1 VTHDL
6 VIRGGTVVDGT
17 GAPARTADVAID
29 ADVVV
34 EVGRVDGPAR
44 REVDADG
51 LLVTPGFVDVHT
63 HFDGQATWDPHLTP
77 SCWHGVTTAM
87 LGNCGV
93 GFAPVRPG
101 AQEHLVELMEG
112 VEDIPGTALHE
123 GIRWEWETFPEY
135 LDALARMPR
144 AIDVGAM
151 VPHAAL
157 RTYVMGEREHVE
169 ATGDDIA
176 AMTALLRASIE
187 AGALG
192 FSSGRTHGHRSV
204 HGDPVPGTFAA
215 VEELDAL
222 SEAMDAAGRG
232 VFQVVP
238 TGIGGIE
245 GGDPEGSMETEL
257 QWMLDLASRTRN
269 ALTFLVMESNVDPD
283 GWRPWFDA
291 VHRVN
296 ASGANLRPQVADRCF
311 GVLLGHQS
319 RMNPF
324 KYSAVYETVADLP
337 LGQRVERLRRAEVRD
352 AILAEVREC
361 NKQSTTLDRIPD
373 ALFANL
379 FPLGDELE
387 YEPTAEQ
394 SVAALAARQ
403 ARDPWAV
410 MYDLLLGADGREF
423 LLRPLLNFGRG
434 SYDGLHDMMV
444 DPVTVQ
450 GLGDGGAHSSI
461 VCDASMTTYMLTH
474 WVRDRTRGPRLPLE
488 YAVKR
493 LTGDPAEL
501 YGLGDR
507 GVLTPGRRADVNV
520 IDLERLALRYPE
532 RVTDLPAGAGR
543 LVQRSDGYVATLV
556 AGETVVDRGELTDTR
571 PGALVRGTR

>member
-1 VTHDL
+1 MHDL

-17 GAPARTADVAID
+17 GAPARTADVAVTD
-29 ADVVV
+29 GVVT
-34 EVGRVDGPAR
+34 EVGRVSDGAR
-44 REVDADG
+44 RVIDADG

-77 SCWHGVTTAM
+77 SCWHGVTTAI

-93 GFAPVRPG
+93 GFAPVRPD
-101 AQEHLVELMEG
+101 AHEHLVELMEG

-123 GIRWEWETFPEY
+123 GIQWGWESFPEY
-135 LDALARMPR
+135 LDALERMPR
-144 AIDVGAM
+144 ALDVGAM

-157 RTYVMGEREHVE
+157 RTYVMGEREHGD
-169 ATGDDIA
+169 ATADDVD
-176 AMTALLRASIE
+176 AMTAILHASMG

-192 FSSGRTHGHRSV
+192 FSTGRTHGHRSV

-215 VEELDAL
+215 VAELDAL
-222 SEAMDAAGRG
+222 SHAMDDAGRG

-245 GGDPEGSMETEL
+245 AGDPEGSMETEL
-257 QWMLDLASRTRN
+257 EWMIELAATTRN
-269 ALTFLVMESNVDPD
+269 AVTFLVMESNVDPD
-283 GWRPWFDA
+283 GWRPWFEA

-296 ASGANLRPQVADRCF
+296 TAGGNLRPQVADRCF

-324 KYSAVYETVADLP
+324 KYSPVYAALADLP
-337 LGQRVERLRRAEVRD
+337 LAERVERLRRTEVRD
-352 AILAEVREC
+352 AILAEAPESNRA
-361 NKQSTTLDRIPD
+361 STTLDRIPD
-373 ALFANL
+373 ALFAGL

-387 YEPTAEQ
+387 YEPTPDQ
-394 SVAALAARQ
+394 SVAAIAGRDGV
-403 ARDPWAV
+403 DPWSL
-410 MYDLLLGADGREF
+410 MYDLLLGAEGREF

-434 SYDGLHDMMV
+434 SYDGLHAMML
-444 DPVTVQ
+444 DPSTVQ

-474 WVRDRTRGPRLPLE
+474 WVRDRTRGPRLSLE
-488 YAVKR
+488 YAVQR
-493 LTGDPAEL
+493 LTRDPAEL
-501 YGLGDR
+501 YGLNDR
-507 GVLTPGRRADVNV
+507 GVLAPGKRADVNV
-520 IDLERLALRYPE
+520 LDLDQLALSYPE

-543 LVQRSDGYVATLV
+543 LVQRSDGYLATLV
-556 AGETVVDRGELTDTR
+556 AGEIVVDAGELTDAR
-571 PGALVRGTR
+571 PGTLVRGSR

>member
-1 VTHDL
+1 MHDL

-17 GAPARTADVAID
+17 GASAVTADVAV
-29 ADVVV
+29 ADGIIV
-34 EVGRVDGPAR
+34 EVGRVDGAGR
-44 REVDADG
+44 RELDADG

-77 SCWHGVTTAM
+77 SCWHGVTTAI

-93 GFAPVRPG
+93 GFAPVRPD
-101 AQEHLVELMEG
+101 AHEHLVELMEG

-123 GIRWEWETFPEY
+123 GIQWDWESFPEY
-135 LDALARMPR
+135 LDALERMPR
-144 AIDVGAM
+144 ALDVGAM

-157 RTYVMGEREHVE
+157 RAYVMGEREH
-169 ATGDDIA
+169 GDGTADDVA
-176 AMTALLRASIE
+176 AMTAILRSSME

-192 FSSGRTHGHRSV
+192 FSTGRTHGHRSV
-204 HGDPVPGTFAA
+204 HGEPVPGTFAA
-215 VEELDAL
+215 VDELDAL
-222 SEAMDAAGRG
+222 SQAMDDAGRG

-245 GGDPEGSMETEL
+245 GGDPEGAMETEL
-257 QWMLDLASRTRN
+257 QWMVELAAKTRN

-296 ASGANLRPQVADRCF
+296 AAGGNLRPQVADRCF

-324 KYSAVYETVADLP
+324 KYSPTYATIAELP
-337 LGQRVERLRRAEVRD
+337 LCERVERMRRTEVRD
-352 AILAEVREC
+352 AILADVREA
-361 NKQSTTLDRIPD
+361 NRASTTLDRIPD

-379 FPLGDELE
+379 YPLGDELE
-387 YEPTAEQ
+387 YEPTPDQ
-394 SVAALAARQ
+394 SVAAMAGRDGL
-403 ARDPWAV
+403 DPWV
-410 MYDLLLGADGREF
+410 LMYDLLLGADGREF

-434 SYDGLHDMMV
+434 GYDGLHAMML
-444 DPVTVQ
+444 DPSTVQ

-493 LTGDPAEL
+493 LTLDPAEL

-507 GVLTPGRRADVNV
+507 GALMPGKRADVNV
-520 IDLERLALRYPE
+520 VDFDRLALRYPE
-532 RVTDLPAGAGR
+532 RVTDLPADAGR

-556 AGETVVDRGELTDTR
+556 AGETVVDAGELTDAR
-571 PGALVRGTR
+571 PGTLVRGAR

>member
-1 VTHDL
+1 MYDL

-17 GAPARTADVAID
+17 GAPAVTADVAI
-29 ADVVV
+29 ADGIVV
-34 EVGRVDGPAR
+34 EVGRVDGTAR
-44 REVDADG
+44 RELDADG

-77 SCWHGVTTAM
+77 SCWHGVTTAI

-93 GFAPVRPG
+93 GFAPVRPD
-101 AQEHLVELMEG
+101 AHEHLVELMEG

-123 GIRWEWETFPEY
+123 GIQWDWESFPEY
-135 LDALARMPR
+135 LDALERMPR
-144 AIDVGAM
+144 ALDVGAM

-157 RTYVMGEREHVE
+157 RTYVMGEREHGDANADDVE
-169 ATGDDIA
+169 T
-176 AMTALLRASIE
+176 MTAILRASMQ

-192 FSSGRTHGHRSV
+192 FSTGRTHGHRSV
-204 HGDPVPGTFAA
+204 HGEPVPGTFAA
-215 VEELDAL
+215 VDELDAL
-222 SEAMDAAGRG
+222 SQAMDAAGRG

-245 GGDPEGSMETEL
+245 GGDPEGAMDTEL
-257 QWMLDLASRTRN
+257 QWMLDLAATTRN
-269 ALTFLVMESNVDPD
+269 AVTFLVMESNVDPD
-283 GWRPWFDA
+283 SWRPWFEA

-296 ASGANLRPQVADRCF
+296 AAGGNLRPQVADRCF

-324 KYSAVYETVADLP
+324 KYSPVYETLADLP
-337 LGQRVERLRRAEVRD
+337 LAERVGRLRRREVRD
-352 AILAEVREC
+352 AILADVRET
-361 NKQSTTLDRIPD
+361 NRASTTLDRIPD

-387 YEPTAEQ
+387 YEPTPEQ
-394 SVAALAARQ
+394 SVGAIAARDGL
-403 ARDPWAV
+403 DPWAL

-434 SYDGLHDMMV
+434 SYDGLHAMML
-444 DPVTVQ
+444 DPSTVQ

-493 LTGDPAEL
+493 LTRDPAEL

-507 GVLTPGRRADVNV
+507 GVLAPGKRADVNV
-520 IDLERLALRYPE
+520 VDFDRLALRYPE
-532 RVTDLPAGAGR
+532 RVTDLPADAGR

-556 AGETVVDRGELTDTR
+556 AGETVVDAGELTDAR
-571 PGALVRGTR
+571 PGTLVRGSR

>member
-1 VTHDL
+1 M
-6 VIRGGTVVDGT
+6 
-17 GAPARTADVAID
+17 
-29 ADVVV
+29 
-34 EVGRVDGPAR
+34 GRVDGTTR
-44 REVDADG
+44 RELDADG

-77 SCWHGVTTAM
+77 SCWHGVTTAI

-93 GFAPVRPG
+93 GFAPVRPD
-101 AQEHLVELMEG
+101 AHEHLVELMEG

-123 GIRWEWETFPEY
+123 GIQWDWESFPEY
-135 LDALARMPR
+135 LDALERMPR
-144 AIDVGAM
+144 ALDVGAM

-157 RTYVMGEREHVE
+157 RTYVMGEREHGDANADDVE
-169 ATGDDIA
+169 T
-176 AMTALLRASIE
+176 MTAILRASME

-192 FSSGRTHGHRSV
+192 FSTGRTHGHRSV
-204 HGDPVPGTFAA
+204 HGEPVPGTFAA
-215 VEELDAL
+215 VDELDAL
-222 SEAMDAAGRG
+222 SQAMDAAGRG

-245 GGDPEGSMETEL
+245 GGDPEGAMETEL
-257 QWMLDLASRTRN
+257 QWMLDLAATTRN

-283 GWRPWFDA
+283 SWRPWFEA

-296 ASGANLRPQVADRCF
+296 AAGGNLRPQVADRCF

-324 KYSAVYETVADLP
+324 KYSPVYETLADLP
-337 LGQRVERLRRAEVRD
+337 LTERVARLRRCEVRD
-352 AILAEVREC
+352 AILADVRER
-361 NKQSTTLDRIPD
+361 NRTSTTLDRIPD

-387 YEPTAEQ
+387 YEPTPEQ
-394 SVAALAARQ
+394 SVGAIAARDGL
-403 ARDPWAV
+403 DPWAL

-434 SYDGLHDMMV
+434 SYDGLHAMML
-444 DPVTVQ
+444 DPSTVQ

-493 LTGDPAEL
+493 LTRDPAEL

-507 GVLTPGRRADVNV
+507 GMLLPGKRADVNV
-520 IDLERLALRYPE
+520 VDFDRLALRYPE
-532 RVTDLPAGAGR
+532 RVTDLPADAGR

-556 AGETVVDRGELTDTR
+556 AGETVVDAGDLTDAR
-571 PGALVRGTR
+571 PGTLVRGSR

>member
-1 VTHDL
+1 MHDF

-29 ADVVV
+29 DGIVAQ
-34 EVGRVDGPAR
+34 VGRVDGAAR
-44 REVDADG
+44 RELDADG
-51 LLVTPGFVDVHT
+51 LLVAPGFVDVHT

-77 SCWHGVTTAM
+77 SCWHGVTTAV

-93 GFAPVRPG
+93 GFAPVRPD
-101 AQEHLVELMEG
+101 AHEHLVELMEG

-123 GIRWEWETFPEY
+123 GIQWDWESFPEY
-135 LDALARMPR
+135 LDALERMPR
-144 AIDVGAM
+144 AIDVGTH

-157 RTYVMGEREHVE
+157 RTYVMGEREHGDATADDVE
-169 ATGDDIA
+169 AMRTI
-176 AMTALLRASIE
+176 LRASME

-192 FSSGRTHGHRSV
+192 FSTGRTHGHRSV

-215 VEELDAL
+215 VAELDAL
-222 SEAMDAAGRG
+222 SRAMDAAGRG

-245 GGDPEGSMETEL
+245 AGDPDGSMETEL
-257 QWMLDLASRTRN
+257 EWMIELASTTRN
-269 ALTFLVMESNVDPD
+269 AVTFLVMESNVEPD
-283 GWRPWFDA
+283 SWRPWFEA

-296 ASGANLRPQVADRCF
+296 AAGGNLRPQVADRCF

-324 KYSAVYETVADLP
+324 KYAPTYASLAELP
-337 LGQRVERLRRAEVRD
+337 LSERIERLRRDEVRD
-352 AILAEVREC
+352 AILAEAHESNRA
-361 NKQSTTLDRIPD
+361 STTLDRIPD

-387 YEPTAEQ
+387 YEPTPEQ
-394 SVAALAARQ
+394 SVAAIAARDGL
-403 ARDPWAV
+403 DPWAL
-410 MYDLLLGADGREF
+410 MYDLLLGAEGREF

-434 SYDGLHDMMV
+434 SYDGLHDMML
-444 DPVTVQ
+444 DPASVQ

-474 WVRDRTRGPRLPLE
+474 WVRDRTRGARLPLE

-493 LTGDPAEL
+493 LTRDPAEL

-507 GVLTPGRRADVNV
+507 GVLAPGKRADVNL
-520 IDLERLALRYPE
+520 IDFDHLALRYPE

-556 AGETVVDRGELTDTR
+556 AGEMVVDAGELTDAR
-571 PGALVRGTR
+571 PGALVRGSR

>member
-1 VTHDL
+1 MHDL

-17 GAPARTADVAID
+17 GAPARTADVAIEGGL
-29 ADVVV
+29 VV
-34 EVGRVDGPAR
+34 EVGRVDGPVR
-44 REVDADG
+44 RELDADG

-77 SCWHGVTTAM
+77 SCWHGVTTAV

-123 GIRWEWETFPEY
+123 GIRWDWESFPEY
-135 LDALARMPR
+135 LDALERMSR

-157 RTYVMGEREHVE
+157 RAYVMGEREHGD
-169 ATGDDIA
+169 ATADDLTT
-176 AMTALLRASIE
+176 MTELLRASIQ

-192 FSSGRTHGHRSV
+192 FSTGRTHGHRSV
-204 HGDPVPGTFAA
+204 HGEPVPGTFAA
-215 VEELDAL
+215 IEEVAAL
-222 SEAMDAAGRG
+222 AEAMDAAGRG

-245 GGDPEGSMETEL
+245 GGDPDGSMETEL
-257 QWMLDLASRTRN
+257 QWMLDLAARTRS

-283 GWRPWFDA
+283 GWRPWFEA

-296 ASGANLRPQVADRCF
+296 AAGGNLRPQVADRCF

-324 KYSAVYETVADLP
+324 KYAPTYARLVDLP
-337 LGQRVERLRRAEVRD
+337 FSQRVGQFRRTEVRD
-352 AILAEVREC
+352 AILAEARES
-361 NKQSTTLDRIPD
+361 NRQSTTLDRVSTS
-373 ALFANL
+373 LFANL
-379 FPLGDELE
+379 FPLGNELE
-387 YEPTAEQ
+387 YEPTPEQ
-394 SVAALAARQ
+394 SVAAIAARDGV
-403 ARDPWAV
+403 DPWV
-410 MYDLLLGADGREF
+410 LMYDLLLGADGKEF

-434 SYDGLHDMMV
+434 SYDGLLDMML
-444 DPVTVQ
+444 DPATVQ

-461 VCDASMTTYMLTH
+461 VCDASMTTYLLTH

-493 LTGDPAEL
+493 LTQDPAEL
-501 YGLGDR
+501 YALGDR
-507 GVLTPGRRADVNV
+507 GVLAPGKRADVNV
-520 IDLERLALRYPE
+520 IDLERLELRYPE
-532 RVTDLPAGAGR
+532 LVHDLPAGAGR

-556 AGETVVDRGELTDTR
+556 AGETVVDDGGLTDAR
-571 PGALVRGTR
+571 PGTLVRGPR

>member
-1 VTHDL
+1 MHDL

-17 GAPARTADVAID
+17 GAPARTADIAVTD
-29 ADVVV
+29 GVVTD
-34 EVGRVDGPAR
+34 VGRVTDGAR
-44 REVDADG
+44 RVIDADG

-77 SCWHGVTTAM
+77 SCWHGVTTAI

-93 GFAPVRPG
+93 GFAPVRPD
-101 AQEHLVELMEG
+101 AHEHLVELMEG

-123 GIRWEWETFPEY
+123 GIQWGWESFPEY
-135 LDALARMPR
+135 LDALERMPR
-144 AIDVGAM
+144 ALDVGAM

-157 RTYVMGEREHVE
+157 RTYVMGEREHGD
-169 ATGDDIA
+169 ATADDVD
-176 AMTALLRASIE
+176 AMTAILRTSIE

-192 FSSGRTHGHRSV
+192 FSTGRTHGHRSV

-215 VEELDAL
+215 VAELDAL
-222 SEAMDAAGRG
+222 SRAMDDAGRG

-245 GGDPEGSMETEL
+245 AGDPEGSMETEL
-257 QWMLDLASRTRN
+257 EWMIELASTTRN
-269 ALTFLVMESNVDPD
+269 AVTFLVMESNVDPD
-283 GWRPWFDA
+283 GWRPWFEA

-296 ASGANLRPQVADRCF
+296 AAGGNLRPQVADRCF

-324 KYSAVYETVADLP
+324 KYSPVYAALADLP
-337 LGQRVERLRRAEVRD
+337 LPERVERLRRTEVRD
-352 AILAEVREC
+352 AILAEAPESNRA
-361 NKQSTTLDRIPD
+361 STTLDRIPD
-373 ALFANL
+373 ALFAGL

-387 YEPTAEQ
+387 YEPTPDQ
-394 SVAALAARQ
+394 SVAAVAARDGV
-403 ARDPWAV
+403 DPWSL
-410 MYDLLLGADGREF
+410 MYDLLLGAEGREF

-434 SYDGLHDMMV
+434 SYDGLHAMML
-444 DPVTVQ
+444 DPSTVQ

-474 WVRDRTRGPRLPLE
+474 WVRDRTRGPRLSLE
-488 YAVKR
+488 YAVQR
-493 LTGDPAEL
+493 LTRDPAEL

-507 GVLTPGRRADVNV
+507 GVLAPGKRADVNV
-520 IDLERLALRYPE
+520 VDLDRLALRYPE

-556 AGETVVDRGELTDTR
+556 AGEIVVDAGELTDAR
-571 PGALVRGTR
+571 PGTLVRGSR